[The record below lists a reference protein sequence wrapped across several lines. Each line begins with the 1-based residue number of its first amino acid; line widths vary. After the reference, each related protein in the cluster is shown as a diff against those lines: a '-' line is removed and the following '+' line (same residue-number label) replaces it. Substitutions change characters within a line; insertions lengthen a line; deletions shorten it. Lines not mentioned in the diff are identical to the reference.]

1 VLCHPNVFFGHD
13 LTWRSS
19 KRAHLLAAVTCPL
32 KEMAMMMNPL
42 EFQKYFLKQL
52 NVFIFILFYIK
63 II

>member
-32 KEMAMMMNPL
+32 KEMAMMMNPF
-42 EFQKYFLKQL
+42 EFQKYFLK
-52 NVFIFILFYIK
+52 
-63 II
+63 